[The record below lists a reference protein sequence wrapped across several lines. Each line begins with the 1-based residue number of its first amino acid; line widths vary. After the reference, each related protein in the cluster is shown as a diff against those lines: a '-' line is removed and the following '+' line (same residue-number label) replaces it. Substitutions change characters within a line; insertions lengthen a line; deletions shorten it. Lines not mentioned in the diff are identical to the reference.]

1 MTKNWNIDILKF
13 LLCFVVIAIHT
24 HIAPN
29 GSYLNNLF
37 NLCVPI
43 YFSISGYYI
52 FQKAETNGEAYINH
66 TIKRYLLLYLRW
78 SIIYLPLTIYG
89 YTIRPDTN
97 ISGALLV
104 MSRYILTGDQ
114 YMSWIMWYVLA
125 MIVSLLIYKL
135 GRYTCQLSYEKMIMV
150 AVCLTLLGVW
160 MEYNHNCNISQI
172 YFSIF
177 KTTRNGFFVGYSY
190 LISGMLIA
198 KYNLQNLR
206 KHLLLALTA
215 LGILTLG
222 ILGSLPIDIAR
233 LICQAPIIVLLA
245 WILSFRQTSWAHNIP
260 IRSLSTWI
268 FFIHMY
274 CVFTLEHWMR
284 ATGWICYLGV
294 CVLSIISGLFILEV
308 GKRISFVRN
317 LYQG

>member
-1 MTKNWNIDILKF
+1 MSKNWNIDILKF

-24 HIAPN
+24 HLAPN
-29 GSYLNNLF
+29 GSYLNNVF

-52 FQKAETNGEAYINH
+52 YRKAETMGETYINH
-66 TIKRYLLLYLRW
+66 TIKRYILLYIRW

-89 YTIRPDTN
+89 FTIRPDAN
-97 ISGALLV
+97 ISGALQV
-104 MSRYILTGDQ
+104 ISRYILTGDQ

-135 GRYTCQLSYEKMIMV
+135 GRYTCQLAFKKLIIM
-150 AVCLTLLGVW
+150 AVCLTLLGLW
-160 MEYNHNCNISQI
+160 MEYNNNCKISQI

-198 KYNLQNLR
+198 KYNIHTLQ
-206 KHLLLALTA
+206 KHSLFVLTA
-215 LGILTLG
+215 LSIFTIGLLG
-222 ILGSLPIDIAR
+222 RLPIDIAR
-233 LICQAPIIVLLA
+233 LMCQTPTIFLLA
-245 WILSFRQTSWAHNIP
+245 WILSLQPNSWSYEIP
-260 IRSLSTWI
+260 IRPLSTWI

-274 CVFTLEHWMR
+274 WIFMWEHLVG
-284 ATGWICYLGV
+284 ATGWTCYIGV
-294 CVLSIISGLFILEV
+294 CALSFLSGFLMLKAGEKVSVI
-308 GKRISFVRN
+308 RN